1 MKCNRSTAD
10 LGRAHSLDHLS
21 RFFKK
26 IQYMYR
32 QFCDFAMLH
41 AKILNTF

>member
-1 MKCNRSTAD
+1 MKCNRSSVD
-10 LGRAHSLDHLS
+10 LGWAHSLDHLS
-21 RFFKK
+21 GFFKK
-26 IQYMYR
+26 IQYMYC